1 MVVISI
7 YPIGEGLVRKSTS
20 FNRKLQ
26 AGIALGALAIAGALA
41 PRVLADTKP
50 SHGDISHVLLISID
64 GMHALIT

>member
-1 MVVISI
+1 
-7 YPIGEGLVRKSTS
+7 VRKSKS

-41 PRVLADTKP
+41 PRVLADPKP